1 MNGRISTGSFA
12 LLFLFIA
19 FVQPVGYRKAYP
31 TEADR
36 LAFAQSFGTNKIVQL
51 FYGVPHDLLS
61 VGGYTAWRVG
71 GTASIFAAAWG
82 LMAAVRALRAEEDAG
97 RQELV
102 LASVI
107 SRRDAY
113 LAALA
118 AIAGSAVIL
127 WAALLLGL
135 VASRLSLAGS
145 AFLALAVISPIP
157 VFAAVGALTSQIAP
171 TKRLALALASAVL
184 GLSFLLR
191 VIADTSTGYGW
202 MRWLTPL
209 GWAEE
214 LQPFGSPKPLVLV
227 LPAGTTIV
235 LLVAAGLINARR
247 DVGRGLLPGNDTSRP
262 RLRLLSSPIAF
273 ALRAEL
279 ATLGIWIGGVGV
291 YAVVVGVLSTSFT
304 TENLPANIRDELEKL
319 GGAALVTPA
328 GALGFYFLLF
338 VFAISLFACAQI
350 AAARREEADQ
360 QLETLLALSL
370 GRTRWLGGRIALGV
384 AGITSLAL
392 VAGVLAWVGA
402 ASQGADVSLGEML
415 EAGINCLPASLLFLA
430 LATLAYGL
438 VPRASTGIAY
448 GLVSIAFVWQLF
460 GSLIGAPRWIVDLS
474 PFQHVGL
481 VPAKPFHVTAAIVMV
496 ALAAFLALA
505 GMWAFRRRDLAA
517 T

>member
-1 MNGRISTGSFA
+1 
-12 LLFLFIA
+12 
-19 FVQPVGYRKAYP
+19 
-31 TEADR
+31 
-36 LAFAQSFGTNKIVQL
+36 
-51 FYGVPHDLLS
+51 
-61 VGGYTAWRVG
+61 
-71 GTASIFAAAWG
+71 
-82 LMAAVRALRAEEDAG
+82 
-97 RQELV
+97 
-102 LASVI
+102 
-107 SRRDAY
+107 
-113 LAALA
+113 
-118 AIAGSAVIL
+118 
-127 WAALLLGL
+127 
-135 VASRLSLAGS
+135 
-145 AFLALAVISPIP
+145 
-157 VFAAVGALTSQIAP
+157 
-171 TKRLALALASAVL
+171 
-184 GLSFLLR
+184 
-191 VIADTSTGYGW
+191 
-202 MRWLTPL
+202 
-209 GWAEE
+209 
-214 LQPFGSPKPLVLV
+214 
-227 LPAGTTIV
+227 
-235 LLVAAGLINARR
+235 
-247 DVGRGLLPGNDTSRP
+247 
-262 RLRLLSSPIAF
+262 
-273 ALRAEL
+273 
-279 ATLGIWIGGVGV
+279 V

-384 AGITSLAL
+384 AGIASLAL
-392 VAGVLAWVGA
+392 VAGVLAGVGA